1 MAGRD
6 YMRERLLP
14 FDDHDWLPHLLPRLH
29 LIDVC
34 EVLTVRLLL
43 LFGDIHHT
51 KRAEKQFP
59 LHKY

>member
-1 MAGRD
+1 
-6 YMRERLLP
+6 MRERLLP